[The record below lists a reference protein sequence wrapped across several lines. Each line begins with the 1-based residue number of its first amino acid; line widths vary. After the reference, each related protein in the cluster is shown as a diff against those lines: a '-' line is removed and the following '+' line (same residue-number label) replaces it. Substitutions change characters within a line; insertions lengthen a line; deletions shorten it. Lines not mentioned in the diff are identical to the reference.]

1 MLAALNDAFFG
12 RHGGFILASYVVT
25 LLFIGALVIHAVL
38 SHRRVRA
45 RLDAAEARGTR
56 RRSARA
62 ERGA

>member
-1 MLAALNDAFFG
+1 MLAALSDAFFG

-25 LLFIGALVIHAVL
+25 ALLIGALVLNAIL
-38 SHRRVRA
+38 SHRHVRA
-45 RLDAAEARGTR
+45 RLDEIEARGTR